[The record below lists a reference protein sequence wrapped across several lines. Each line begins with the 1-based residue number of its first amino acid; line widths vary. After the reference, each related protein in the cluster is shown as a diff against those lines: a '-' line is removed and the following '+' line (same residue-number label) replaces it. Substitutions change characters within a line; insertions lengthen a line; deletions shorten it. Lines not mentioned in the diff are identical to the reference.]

1 MTDDNAEALRLYVEL
16 APRMLVK
23 CVCRDGLVLSKRDGI
38 AGATK
43 CAFCRGTGKVT
54 PLMET
59 NEIGVPVPR
68 LLRDSSYNE
77 VVPLDLVLE
86 TAAKMGLCVHEQPTL
101 DRRNPT
107 TEWGGFSFG
116 FHVSNAPT
124 PTLAV
129 LLAIQ
134 AALEART

>member
-77 VVPLDLVLE
+77 VVPLALVME
-86 TAAKMGLCVHEQPTL
+86 TAAAMGLAIELSYYKSGWEACCNE
-101 DRRNPT
+101 
-107 TEWGGFSFG
+107 
-116 FHVSNAPT
+116 SNKAEGKGTT

-129 LLAIQ
+129 LRALK
-134 AALEART
+134 AALDAREAGK